1 MGQHLKQSSTKSN
14 PIPQLLLGVCTALF
28 LGAYLFF
35 EYDLVFATKVLVA
48 SSAVALVVL
57 VLFFRKQTQRKDWLI
72 LAATLIFGSMTA
84 FSNDPVFIQW
94 RTTIVNILI
103 AAGLVGMFYLKKSPV
118 KMIFE
123 KALEIELPEKEWL
136 RTNLWWALFMLIMAG
151 LNAGLILW
159 GVTEKQWMTFKM
171 IINPVITFVMAI
183 LLMVYLVK
191 KSKALKAKRLLTD
204 DSQK

>member
-57 VLFFRKQTQRKDWLI
+57 VLFFRRQTQRKDWLI

>member
-1 MGQHLKQSSTKSN
+1 
-14 PIPQLLLGVCTALF
+14 
-28 LGAYLFF
+28 
-35 EYDLVFATKVLVA
+35 
-48 SSAVALVVL
+48 
-57 VLFFRKQTQRKDWLI
+57 
-72 LAATLIFGSMTA
+72 
-84 FSNDPVFIQW
+84 
-94 RTTIVNILI
+94 
-103 AAGLVGMFYLKKSPV
+103 
-118 KMIFE
+118 MIFE

>member
-14 PIPQLLLGVCTALF
+14 PIPQLLLGVCTVLF

-48 SSAVALVVL
+48 SSAVALIIL

-94 RTTIVNILI
+94 RTTIVNIVI

-191 KSKALKAKRLLTD
+191 KSKALKAKKLLVE